1 MAPSQP
7 KSTRSGSEA
16 IKSLL
21 SKDKPSGTNYPVRE
35 RNLKLALQYDRQDYI
50 LTDKPMIKP
59 ADDASE
65 ADKMAWEKHLNDRT
79 DVGIL
84 MIGSMEMTPRISLW
98 NS

>member
-7 KSTRSGSEA
+7 ISTRSGSEELN
-16 IKSLL
+16 SLL
-21 SKDKPSGTNYPVRE
+21 SNDKHSGINYLVWE
-35 RNLKLALQYDRQDYI
+35 RNLELALQYNRQDYI
-50 LTDKPMIKP
+50 LTDKPIIKH

-84 MIGSMEMTPRISLW
+84 MIGSMKMTPRISLW